1 MTHRILVVDDDRE
14 LRETISEI
22 LVDAGFAVA
31 AAGSGEEAL
40 DVLREQTFDL
50 VLLDMIMP
58 GLGGQEILPLLKR
71 QAPRA
76 RVIMITAFATVDNAV
91 AAMRRG
97 ADDYLTKPFKVDELL
112 TAVRR
117 SLEEARLLDCG
128 FQIEMD
134 STFSCLANTIRRDIL
149 KLIGR
154 EQRLRFMDIARQL
167 GIEDHTKMNF
177 HLKLLRGADLVGQDE
192 HKYYVLT
199 QQGVRIMAC
208 LSQLTKEDN
217 PPQ

>member
-1 MTHRILVVDDDRE
+1 MAHRILVVDDDRE
-14 LRETISEI
+14 LRETIIEI
-22 LVDAGFAVA
+22 LVDAGFAVS

-40 DVLREQTFDL
+40 AILQGQSYDL

-76 RVIMITAFATVDNAV
+76 RVIMITAFATVENAV

-117 SLEEARLLDCG
+117 TLEEARLVDCG

-134 STFSCLANTIRRDIL
+134 STFSCLANPIRRDIL
-149 KLIGR
+149 NLIGR
-154 EQRLRFMDIARQL
+154 EQRLRFMDITRHL

-177 HLKLLRGADLVGQDE
+177 HLKMLRAADLVGQDE

-208 LSQLTKEDN
+208 LSQLTKEGN
-217 PPQ
+217 PPK

>member
-1 MTHRILVVDDDRE
+1 MVVDDDRE

-22 LVDAGFAVA
+22 LVDAGFVVA
-31 AAGSGEEAL
+31 SAGSGEEAL
-40 DVLREQTFDL
+40 AILQGQTYDV

-58 GLGGQEILPLLKR
+58 GLGGQEVLPLLKR

-76 RVIMITAFATVDNAV
+76 RVIMITAFATVENAV
-91 AAMRRG
+91 AVMRRG

-154 EQRLRFMDIARQL
+154 EQRLRFMDIARHL

-192 HKYYVLT
+192 HKYYILT

-208 LSQLTKEDN
+208 LSQLIKEDT
-217 PPQ
+217 PPK

>member
-1 MTHRILVVDDDRE
+1 MAHKILVVDDDRE
-14 LRETISEI
+14 LRETMSEI
-22 LVDAGFAVA
+22 LVDAGFVIATA
-31 AAGSGEEAL
+31 SSGEEAL
-40 DVLREQTFDL
+40 AILKGQNFDV

-76 RVIMITAFATVDNAV
+76 RVIMITAFATVENAV

-134 STFSCLANTIRRDIL
+134 STFSCLSNTIRRDIL
-149 KLIGR
+149 KLIDR
-154 EQRLRFMDIARQL
+154 EQRLRFMDIARHL

-177 HLKLLRGADLVGQDE
+177 HLKLLRNADLVGQDE
-192 HKYYVLT
+192 NKYYILT
-199 QQGVRIMAC
+199 PQGERIMAC
-208 LSQLTKEDN
+208 LSKLTKDN

>member
-1 MTHRILVVDDDRE
+1 MAHKILVVDDDRE
-14 LRETISEI
+14 LRETMSEI
-22 LVDAGFAVA
+22 LVDAGFVIATA
-31 AAGSGEEAL
+31 SSGEEAL
-40 DVLREQTFDL
+40 TVLKGQNFDV

-76 RVIMITAFATVDNAV
+76 RVIMITAFATVENAV

-134 STFSCLANTIRRDIL
+134 STFSCLSNTIRRDIL
-149 KLIGR
+149 KLIDR
-154 EQRLRFMDIARQL
+154 EQRLRFMDIARHL

-177 HLKLLRGADLVGQDE
+177 HLKLLRNADLVGQDE
-192 HKYYVLT
+192 NKYYILT
-199 QQGVRIMAC
+199 PQGERIMAC
-208 LSQLTKEDN
+208 LSKLTKDN

>member
-1 MTHRILVVDDDRE
+1 MAHRILVVDDDRE

-22 LVDAGFAVA
+22 LVDAGFDVS

-40 DVLREQTFDL
+40 AILQGQSYDL
-50 VLLDMIMP
+50 MLLDMIMP

-134 STFSCLANTIRRDIL
+134 STFSCLANPIRRDIL

-154 EQRLRFMDIARQL
+154 EQRLRFMDITRHL

-177 HLKLLRGADLVGQDE
+177 HLKLLRNADLVGQDE
-192 HKYYVLT
+192 QKFYVLT

-208 LSQLTKEDN
+208 LGQLTKEDN
-217 PPQ
+217 PPK

>member
-1 MTHRILVVDDDRE
+1 MAHRILVVDDDRE
-14 LRETISEI
+14 LCETIIEI
-22 LVDAGFAVA
+22 LVDAGFAVS

-40 DVLREQTFDL
+40 AILQGQSYDL

-76 RVIMITAFATVDNAV
+76 RVIMITAFATVENAV

-117 SLEEARLLDCG
+117 TLEEARLVDCG

-134 STFSCLANTIRRDIL
+134 STFSCLANPIRRDIL
-149 KLIGR
+149 NLIGR
-154 EQRLRFMDIARQL
+154 EQRLRFMDITRHL

-177 HLKLLRGADLVGQDE
+177 HLKMLRAADLVGQDE

-208 LSQLTKEDN
+208 LSQLTKEGN
-217 PPQ
+217 PPK

>member
-1 MTHRILVVDDDRE
+1 MAHRILVVDDDRE

-22 LVDAGFAVA
+22 LVDAGFIIA

-40 DVLREQTFDL
+40 DILREQTFDL

-71 QAPRA
+71 QAPRTK
-76 RVIMITAFATVDNAV
+76 VVMITAFATVDNAV
-91 AAMRRG
+91 EAMRRG

-112 TAVRR
+112 AAVRR
-117 SLEEARLLDCG
+117 SLEEARLLACG

-134 STFSCLANTIRRDIL
+134 STFSCLANPIRRDIL

-177 HLKLLRGADLVGQDE
+177 HLKLLRNADLVGQDE
-192 HKYYVLT
+192 HKCYVLT
-199 QQGVRIMAC
+199 QQGVRIIAC

-217 PPQ
+217 PPK

>member
-1 MTHRILVVDDDRE
+1 MAYKILVVDDDRE
-14 LRETISEI
+14 LRETMSEI
-22 LVDAGFAVA
+22 LVDAGFVIATA
-31 AAGSGEEAL
+31 SSGEEAL
-40 DVLREQTFDL
+40 TVLKGQNFDV

-76 RVIMITAFATVDNAV
+76 RVIMITAFATVENAV

-134 STFSCLANTIRRDIL
+134 STFSCLSNTIRRDIL
-149 KLIGR
+149 KLIDR
-154 EQRLRFMDIARQL
+154 EQRLRFMDIARHL

-177 HLKLLRGADLVGQDE
+177 HLKLLRNADLVGQDE
-192 HKYYVLT
+192 NKYYILT
-199 QQGVRIMAC
+199 PQGERIMAC
-208 LSQLTKEDN
+208 LSKLTKDN

>member
-1 MTHRILVVDDDRE
+1 MAHRILVVDDDHE

-22 LVDAGFAVA
+22 LVDAGFLVA
-31 AAGSGEEAL
+31 NASSGEEAL
-40 DVLREQTFDL
+40 TILGGQTFDL

-71 QAPRA
+71 QAPRT
-76 RVIMITAFATVDNAV
+76 RIIMITAFATVENAV
-91 AAMRRG
+91 AAMRKG

-112 TAVRR
+112 TTVRR

-128 FQIEMD
+128 LQVEMD
-134 STFSCLANTIRRDIL
+134 STFSCLANSIRRDIL

-154 EQRLRFMDIARQL
+154 EQRLRFMDIARHL
-167 GIEDHTKMNF
+167 NIEDHTKMNF
-177 HLKLLRGADLVGQDE
+177 HLKMLRTADLVGQDE
-192 HKYYVLT
+192 HKNYVLT
-199 QQGVRIMAC
+199 LQGARILAC
-208 LSQLTKEDN
+208 LSQITKDN

>member
-1 MTHRILVVDDDRE
+1 MAQRILVVDDDRE

-22 LVDAGFAVA
+22 LVDAGFVVA

-40 DVLREQTFDL
+40 AVLREQTFDL

-134 STFSCLANTIRRDIL
+134 STFSCLANPIRRDIL

-154 EQRLRFMDIARQL
+154 EQRLRFMDIARHL

-208 LSQLTKEDN
+208 LSQLIKEDN

>member
-1 MTHRILVVDDDRE
+1 MPHRILVVDDDRE

-22 LVDAGFAVA
+22 LVDAGFVIA

-40 DVLREQTFDL
+40 DILHKQTFDL

-71 QAPRA
+71 QAPRT

-91 AAMRRG
+91 EAMRRG

-177 HLKLLRGADLVGQDE
+177 HLKLLRNADLVGQDE

-199 QQGVRIMAC
+199 RQGERIMAC
-208 LSQLTKEDN
+208 LSQLTKDN
-217 PPQ
+217 QPQ

>member
-1 MTHRILVVDDDRE
+1 MAHRILVVDDDQE

-22 LVDAGFAVA
+22 LVDAGFFVA
-31 AAGSGEEAL
+31 NASSGEEAL
-40 DVLREQTFDL
+40 KILSGETFDL

-58 GLGGQEILPLLKR
+58 GIGGQEILPLLKR
-71 QAPRA
+71 QAPRT
-76 RVIMITAFATVDNAV
+76 RIIMITAFATVENAV
-91 AAMRRG
+91 AAMRKG

-117 SLEEARLLDCG
+117 RLEEARFLDCG

-134 STFSCLANTIRRDIL
+134 STFSCLANSIRRDIL

-154 EQRLRFMDIARQL
+154 KQRLRFMDITRHL

-177 HLKLLRGADLVGQDE
+177 HLKMLRTADLVGQDE
-192 HKYYVLT
+192 HKNYILT
-199 QQGVRIMAC
+199 PQGGRILTC
-208 LSQLTKEDN
+208 LSQITKDT

>member
-1 MTHRILVVDDDRE
+1 MAHRILVVDDDRE
-14 LRETISEI
+14 LRETICEI
-22 LVDAGFAVA
+22 LVDAGFIVA

-40 DVLREQTFDL
+40 DILQGQSYDV

-76 RVIMITAFATVDNAV
+76 RVIMITAFATVENAV

-177 HLKLLRGADLVGQDE
+177 HLKLLRNADLVGQDE
-192 HKYYVLT
+192 HKFYVLT

-217 PPQ
+217 PPK

>member
-1 MTHRILVVDDDRE
+1 MAHRILVVDDDRE

-22 LVDAGFAVA
+22 LADAGFVVA

-40 DVLREQTFDL
+40 DILQGQSYDV

-76 RVIMITAFATVDNAV
+76 RVIMITAFATVENAV

-154 EQRLRFMDIARQL
+154 EKRLRFMDIARHL

-177 HLKLLRGADLVGQDE
+177 HLKLLRNADLVGQDD
-192 HKYYVLT
+192 HKFYVLT

-208 LSQLTKEDN
+208 LSQLTKEGN
-217 PPQ
+217 PPK

>member
-1 MTHRILVVDDDRE
+1 MAHRILVVDDDQE

-22 LVDAGFAVA
+22 LDDAGFFVA
-31 AAGSGEEAL
+31 NASSGEEAL
-40 DVLREQTFDL
+40 KILSGQTFDL

-71 QAPRA
+71 QAPRT
-76 RVIMITAFATVDNAV
+76 RIIMITAFATVENAV
-91 AAMRRG
+91 AAMRKG

-117 SLEEARLLDCG
+117 SLEEARLLDCSL
-128 FQIEMD
+128 QVEMD
-134 STFSCLANTIRRDIL
+134 STFSCLANSIRRDIL

-154 EQRLRFMDIARQL
+154 EQRLRFMDITRHL

-177 HLKLLRGADLVGQDE
+177 HLKMLRNADLVGQDE
-192 HKYYVLT
+192 HKNYILT
-199 QQGVRIMAC
+199 PQGERILAC
-208 LSQLTKEDN
+208 LSQITKDN

>member
-1 MTHRILVVDDDRE
+1 
-14 LRETISEI
+14 
-22 LVDAGFAVA
+22 
-31 AAGSGEEAL
+31 
-40 DVLREQTFDL
+40 

-76 RVIMITAFATVDNAV
+76 RVIMITAFATVENAV

-134 STFSCLANTIRRDIL
+134 STFSCLSNTIRRDIL
-149 KLIGR
+149 KLIDR
-154 EQRLRFMDIARQL
+154 EQRLRFMDIARHL

-177 HLKLLRGADLVGQDE
+177 HLKLLRNADLVGQDE
-192 HKYYVLT
+192 NKYYILT
-199 QQGVRIMAC
+199 PQGERIMAC
-208 LSQLTKEDN
+208 LSKLTKDN

>member
-1 MTHRILVVDDDRE
+1 MAHRILVVDDDQE

-22 LVDAGFAVA
+22 LVDAGFFVA
-31 AAGSGEEAL
+31 NASSGEEAL
-40 DVLREQTFDL
+40 KILSGQTFDL

-71 QAPRA
+71 QAPRT
-76 RVIMITAFATVDNAV
+76 RIIMITAFATVENAV
-91 AAMRRG
+91 AAMRKG

-117 SLEEARLLDCG
+117 SLEEARLLDCSL
-128 FQIEMD
+128 QVEMD
-134 STFSCLANTIRRDIL
+134 STFSCLANSIRRDIL

-154 EQRLRFMDIARQL
+154 EQRLRFMDITRHL

-177 HLKLLRGADLVGQDE
+177 HLKMLRNADLVGQDE
-192 HKYYVLT
+192 HKNYILT
-199 QQGVRIMAC
+199 PQGARILTC
-208 LSQLTKEDN
+208 LSQITIGN